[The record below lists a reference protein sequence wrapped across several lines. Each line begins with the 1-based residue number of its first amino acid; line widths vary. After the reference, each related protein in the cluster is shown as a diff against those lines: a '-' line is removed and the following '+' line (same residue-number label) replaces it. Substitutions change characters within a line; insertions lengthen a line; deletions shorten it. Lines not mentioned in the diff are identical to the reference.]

1 MDTSEPAENESTRTF
16 PASFEELGVGGTL
29 GGAIAALGWTAPTEI
44 QALAVPLA
52 LEGRDVIGL
61 AETGKYGPWYSS

>member
-1 MDTSEPAENESTRTF
+1 MAT
-16 PASFEELGVGGTL
+16 SFEELGVRGTL
-29 GGAIAALGWTAPTEI
+29 GEAIAALGWTAPTEI

-61 AETGKYGPWYSS
+61 AETGTYAPLHAPFFVSLF